1 MAEISRE
8 IPEGIKV
15 ELDGKKI
22 IVTGPKGKIEKEIAK
37 ELEVEIKDGKVT
49 LRTKNDRRK
58 NRALLGTF
66 DAHLRN
72 MIKGVTTG
80 YKYTLRMVY
89 SHFPIKVNVEKG
101 KVIIK
106 NLFGE
111 KKDRVAKIIGN
122 VDVKVQGN
130 EIIVSGINVE
140 EVSQT
145 AANIEQKTRITNKDE
160 RRFQD
165 GIYLVSRE

>member
-22 IVTGPKGKIEKEIAK
+22 IVTGSKGKIEKEIAK
-37 ELEVEIKDGKVT
+37 ELEVEIKEGKII
-49 LRTKNDRRK
+49 LRTKEEKRK
-58 NRALLGTF
+58 NKAILGTF
-66 DAHLRN
+66 DAHMRN

-130 EIIVSGINVE
+130 EIIVSGINVD